1 MNKKKLGRSQHWPRV
16 LSRRPRFPGTCG
28 LGREGWPPP
37 GWRVGQKT
45 GGSRAV
51 GEKWGSLRSPELLLG
66 SPAPPAP
73 EEGGPH
79 LVILSFWVRP
89 PYAVPSAPPPFI
101 SANTHRKRDASQP
114 FRTDPAVPAD
124 TRRPHGRS
132 AGPTP
137 WLPGEACTCSV
148 APGKGGG
155 LERER
160 ELRWASRAV
169 SPGSLHALA
178 VTLTSQS
185 LAVLLGPRI
194 PRLRTVSFV
203 LLMD

>member
-51 GEKWGSLRSPELLLG
+51 GEKGGPCGARSCCSAPRPHPPRKRGAPTSSFCHSGCGLPAPSPLLLPLSSPQIPTVSGTLHNPSGRTLLSRPTPGGHMAGQQGPHPG
-66 SPAPPAP
+66 SRVKPAPVQWPR
-73 EEGGPH
+73 GR
-79 LVILSFWVRP
+79 VV
-89 PYAVPSAPPPFI
+89 
-101 SANTHRKRDASQP
+101 AS
-114 FRTDPAVPAD
+114 
-124 TRRPHGRS
+124 
-132 AGPTP
+132 
-137 WLPGEACTCSV
+137 
-148 APGKGGG
+148 
-155 LERER
+155 RER